1 METPGRKVLYE
12 IRHHASLPY
21 VPRYPPLPQVQ
32 DSSYLLSLTNC
43 FVYSVYL
50 YLTLRFDL
58 LSKFR
63 QMELIRKEGFGLLS
77 PLEVS
82 RRWLIL

>member
-1 METPGRKVLYE
+1 MLHCLMFLD
-12 IRHHASLPY
+12 ILLF
-21 VPRYPPLPQVQ
+21 PRYKIYHAYRVN
-32 DSSYLLSLTNC
+32 LLLCS
-43 FVYSVYL
+43 SVYL

-82 RRWLIL
+82 C